1 MDVFNTHLEEPIQLG
16 SLSSGEK
23 QIISIFS
30 KLILN
35 LDKKFL
41 ILIDEPELSLSLEW
55 QQRLLPDMLK
65 QNSCNQII
73 AITHSPFIFDNEF
86 DANATTIEIKINGK
100 IMVFKMN
107 NRIDTVRN
115 SRTKAVAYFA
125 KYLTKRTSKN

>member
-1 MDVFNTHLEEPIQLG
+1 MSDFNDKLIRFDKTKLTVDVFNTHLEEPIQLG

-100 IMVFKMN
+100 
-107 NRIDTVRN
+107 
-115 SRTKAVAYFA
+115 
-125 KYLTKRTSKN
+125 